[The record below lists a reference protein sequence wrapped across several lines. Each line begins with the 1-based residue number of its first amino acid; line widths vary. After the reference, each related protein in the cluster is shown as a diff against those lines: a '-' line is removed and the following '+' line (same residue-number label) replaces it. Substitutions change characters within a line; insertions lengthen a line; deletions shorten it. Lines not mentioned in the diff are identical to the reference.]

1 MQKKCL
7 WKKLPQSSLRDARF
21 PFLSLRDIF
30 PPPGEVFPQR
40 GSQVI
45 NLDAKGLSAMRKI
58 PAVLVALP
66 LGELAKPEA
75 LTERAYAV
83 ALSAKGVK
91 CNKKLS
97 RRAAASAGSR
107 RGSCR
112 LPLRPF
118 PVKMQCRSVR
128 RRSGIVLLK
137 IFFPLIMAK
146 AHAAA
151 IENRPAC
158 SANAY
163 RVSTRSNRS
172 FAAST
177 ASLLPKATRTPP
189 DSTSDRAAACAL
201 SRAASTLHSALRS
214 AASISSVMPQ
224 KYR

>member
-1 MQKKCL
+1 MQVICAEKMCAKK
-7 WKKLPQSSLRDARF
+7 SSSETPLQPHCVRQIPLFVAARH
-21 PFLSLRDIF
+21 F
-30 PPPGEVFPQR
+30 PPKRGKSALKRAASEVSR
-40 GSQVI
+40 R
-45 NLDAKGLSAMRKI
+45 KGCS
-58 PAVLVALP
+58 P
-66 LGELAKPEA
+66 
-75 LTERAYAV
+75 
-83 ALSAKGVK
+83 
-91 CNKKLS
+91 
-97 RRAAASAGSR
+97 RAAASAGSR

-112 LPLRPF
+112 LPLRPL

-128 RRSGIVLLK
+128 RRSGIALLK
-137 IFFPLIMAK
+137 IIFPLIMAK

-151 IENRPAC
+151 IQNRPAR

-163 RVSTRSNRS
+163 SVSTRSNRS

-214 AASISSVMPQ
+214 AARISSVMPQ

>member
-7 WKKLPQSSLRDARF
+7 WKKVVPKHPFSLTAFGRF

-30 PPPGEVFPQR
+30 PRSGGNRPSRGHLYAATAKFPAT
-40 GSQVI
+40 
-45 NLDAKGLSAMRKI
+45 AK
-58 PAVLVALP
+58 AVPV
-66 LGELAKPEA
+66 G
-75 LTERAYAV
+75 
-83 ALSAKGVK
+83 KG
-91 CNKKLS
+91 CS

-112 LPLRPF
+112 LPLRPLL
-118 PVKMQCRSVR
+118 VKMQCRSVR
-128 RRSGIVLLK
+128 RRSGIALLK
-137 IFFPLIMAK
+137 IFFPLNMRK
-146 AHAAA
+146 ANAER
-151 IENRPAC
+151 IQNRPAR

-163 RVSTRSNRS
+163 SVSTRSNRS

-189 DSTSDRAAACAL
+189 ESTSDRAAACAL

-214 AASISSVMPQ
+214 AVRISSVMPQ

>member
-1 MQKKCL
+1 MCRKSVCGKTPPVIATRCQIPL
-7 WKKLPQSSLRDARF
+7 FVAARHLPPAGAFGITVQFPAQAQSLRARQRL
-21 PFLSLRDIF
+21 PL
-30 PPPGEVFPQR
+30 R
-40 GSQVI
+40 GSWQNRQV
-45 NLDAKGLSAMRKI
+45 
-58 PAVLVALP
+58 
-66 LGELAKPEA
+66 
-75 LTERAYAV
+75 LTE
-83 ALSAKGVK
+83 GVQPT
-91 CNKKLS
+91 KKLS

-112 LPLRPF
+112 LPLRPLL
-118 PVKMQCRSVR
+118 VKMQCRSVR
-128 RRSGIVLLK
+128 RRSGIALLK

-151 IENRPAC
+151 IQNRPAR

-163 RVSTRSNRS
+163 SVSTRSNRS

-189 DSTSDRAAACAL
+189 ESTSDRVAACAL

-214 AASISSVMPQ
+214 AARISSVMPQ